1 MGKFGAKV
9 KEEIKKDRAVFI
21 IYIILR
27 VIVLAVAVLEFLL
40 KDYQGVFYCVLT
52 LILLMLPSLFER
64 KFKVEL
70 PTGLEI
76 TVLVFIFAAEILGE
90 LACYYLTVPHW
101 DTMLHT
107 INGFICAAI
116 GFSLVDILNRD
127 NKIKFSLSPFFMAF
141 VAFCFSMTVGVLWEF
156 YEFASDSFLG
166 TDMQKDTVINIIR
179 SVDLNTTGKNI
190 PVVIDNIKNVTVN
203 GVDLGLGGYLD
214 IGLHDTMKD
223 LIVNFIGAVIFAF
236 IGFFYVK
243 KRGKGKFARQFIPY
257 LMDEALD
264 ENRPKKNALSCGDI
278 DADIDGDA
286 HPSDLAGKEEGDSAS
301 SGAKKDE
308 S

>member
-1 MGKFGAKV
+1 M
-9 KEEIKKDRAVFI
+9 
-21 IYIILR
+21 
-27 VIVLAVAVLEFLL
+27 
-40 KDYQGVFYCVLT
+40 
-52 LILLMLPSLFER
+52 
-64 KFKVEL
+64 
-70 PTGLEI
+70 
-76 TVLVFIFAAEILGE
+76 
-90 LACYYLTVPHW
+90 
-101 DTMLHT
+101 
-107 INGFICAAI
+107 
-116 GFSLVDILNRD
+116 
-127 NKIKFSLSPFFMAF
+127 
-141 VAFCFSMTVGVLWEF
+141 
-156 YEFASDSFLG
+156 
-166 TDMQKDTVINIIR
+166 
-179 SVDLNTTGKNI
+179 
-190 PVVIDNIKNVTVN
+190 VN
-203 GVDLGLGGYLD
+203 GGDLGLGGYLD

-301 SGAKKDE
+301 GGAKKDE